1 MKLRRTLT
9 SGATAREAR
18 RTTTSRRSGPRASAR
33 TGAAEGARSPPSWFD
48 VRKGGTGH
56 CAFSINR
63 ITGLGLAFYLYLHL
77 AVLSMLLG
85 GEDAWNGFLEF
96 ATTPVFLGLDVLLLF
111 GLLFHGLNG
120 LRVALVGTG
129 IAVDRQKALF
139 WSLMIFG
146 AILLLGATLHIVGSG

>member
-1 MKLRRTLT
+1 MNPQDDDLDVIR
-9 SGATAREAR
+9 
-18 RTTTSRRSGPRASAR
+18 SAR
-33 TGAAEGARSPPSWFD
+33 GARGPVLRKAPGPTAWFD

-56 CAFSINR
+56 WAFSLNR
-63 ITGLGLAFYLYLHL
+63 FTALGLTLYLYLHL

-85 GEDAWNGFLEF
+85 GEDAWHGFLEL

-111 GLLFHGLNG
+111 GLFVHGLNG
-120 LRVALVGTG
+120 LRVALVGSG

>member
-1 MKLRRTLT
+1 MT
-9 SGATAREAR
+9 
-18 RTTTSRRSGPRASAR
+18 PRDDDFDVIRSAR
-33 TGAAEGARSPPSWFD
+33 DARGPVLRKAPGPTAWFD

-56 CAFSINR
+56 WAFSLNR
-63 ITGLGLAFYLYLHL
+63 ITALGLTLYLYLHL

-85 GEDAWNGFLEF
+85 GESAWHGFLEL
-96 ATTPVFLGLDVLLLF
+96 ATTPLFLGLDVLLLF

-120 LRVALVGTG
+120 LRVALIGTG

-146 AILLLGATLHIVGSG
+146 AIILLGATLHILGSG

>member
-1 MKLRRTLT
+1 VSPPDDDLDVIR
-9 SGATAREAR
+9 SAREAR
-18 RTTTSRRSGPRASAR
+18 GPVLRKAPGPTA
-33 TGAAEGARSPPSWFD
+33 WFD

-56 CAFSINR
+56 WAFSLNR
-63 ITGLGLAFYLYLHL
+63 ITALGLTLYLYLHL

-85 GEDAWNGFLEF
+85 GEDAWDGFLEL
-96 ATTPVFLGLDVLLLF
+96 ATTPMFLGLDVLLLF

-120 LRVALVGTG
+120 LRVALVGSG

-139 WSLMIFG
+139 WSLMILG

>member
-1 MKLRRTLT
+1 MNQRDGDLDAIR
-9 SGATAREAR
+9 SAREAR
-18 RTTTSRRSGPRASAR
+18 GPVLRKAPGPTA
-33 TGAAEGARSPPSWFD
+33 WFD

-56 CAFSINR
+56 WAFSLNR
-63 ITGLGLAFYLYLHL
+63 ITSLGLTLYLYLHL

-85 GEDAWNGFLEF
+85 GESAWHGFLEL

-120 LRVALVGTG
+120 LRVALVGSG

-139 WSLMIFG
+139 WSLMVVG